1 VRHRRS
7 VILKT
12 NSYYPVTV
20 ESLRGQLLIAAP
32 SLLDPSFR
40 RAVVLVAQHSEAG
53 AMGLVLNRRSEAGVA
68 EAVPPLAGLVDED
81 EQVWTGGPVEPG
93 GVIVLAEFE
102 APEDSA
108 ELIFGRVGF
117 MGAEADP
124 LQVAIATR
132 RARVYAGYAGW
143 DAAQLE
149 AELESDSW
157 YVAPALPED
166 VFNDSPD
173 LWSDV
178 LARKGGA
185 YGLLSKMPPDP
196 SLN

>member
-1 VRHRRS
+1 
-7 VILKT
+7 
-12 NSYYPVTV
+12 V
-20 ESLRGQLLIAAP
+20 ESLQGQLLIAAP
-32 SLLDPSFR
+32 SLLDPNFR
-40 RAVVLVAQHSEAG
+40 RTVVLIAQHTDEG
-53 AMGLVLNRRSEAGVA
+53 AMGLVLNRESETAVA
-68 EAVPPLAGLVDED
+68 DAVPPLTSLVDEG
-81 EQVWTGGPVEPG
+81 EQVWAGGPVEPG

-102 APEDSA
+102 ALEDTV

-143 DAAQLE
+143 DAGQLE

-157 YVAPALPED
+157 YLEDALAED

>member
-1 VRHRRS
+1 MD
-7 VILKT
+7 
-12 NSYYPVTV
+12 
-20 ESLRGQLLIAAP
+20 SLQGQLLIAAP
-32 SLLDPSFR
+32 GLLDPNFR
-40 RAVVLVAQHSEAG
+40 RTVVLVAQHTDEG
-53 AMGLVLNRRSEAGVA
+53 AMGLVLNRPSDAEVA
-68 EAVPPLAGLVDED
+68 EAVPPLAGLVADD
-81 EQVWTGGPVEPG
+81 APVWAGGPVEPG

-102 APEDSA
+102 SLEDSV

-143 DAAQLE
+143 QAGQLE

-157 YVAPALPED
+157 FVEEALAED
-166 VFNDSPD
+166 VFNDSTD

-178 LARKGGA
+178 LARKGGP
-185 YGLLSKMPPDP
+185 YGLLAKMPPDP